1 MRINRAHLH
10 VQCVKFSAWL
20 GELPSSTVAP
30 LSCHRLLSRRRA
42 SRHMSCT
49 RLYEYMRASSMCIG
63 CIHGTWK
70 LFSRSQGRISCY
82 PSKLDKKSLDQ
93 MLSKRPLS
101 CHSLLSLMLHW
112 LSCPCYVKKLRYC
125 CLDIFCLSD
134 LFQTPSQICCW
145 LEDMLLAP
153 FVLPSIVFVNCGFF
167 QELSFCCLW
176 LSFAH

>member
-1 MRINRAHLH
+1 MRIDRAHLH

-20 GELPSSTVAP
+20 EGLPSWTVAP

-63 CIHGTWK
+63 CMVLGNCSLVH
-70 LFSRSQGRISCY
+70 RRRISCY

-93 MLSKRPLS
+93 MLSKRPLF
-101 CHSLLSLMLHW
+101 CHRLLSLMLHW

-153 FVLPSIVFVNCGFF
+153 FVLPSIVFVNCGCF
-167 QELSFCCLW
+167 SGT
-176 LSFAH
+176 